1 MNQVSSVIKSLGN
14 GLENN
19 IDIVI
24 AIDTSIN
31 KTLII
36 DGTKRRLALYYLK
49 AKEEKKLMDILAP
62 AYSINIV
69 TLKSSI
75 CRILFPVDFCKL
87 CV

>member
-1 MNQVSSVIKSLGN
+1 MHILS
-14 GLENN
+14 LENN

-24 AIDTSIN
+24 AIVTSIN

-36 DGTKRRLALYYLK
+36 DGTKRCLALFYLK
-49 AKEEKKLMDILAP
+49 AKEEKKLMDILAS

-75 CRILFPVDFCKL
+75 CRILFQVDFCKL
-87 CV
+87 RV